1 LHGPYI
7 TNFVDIYQRLT
18 DVRAARLVSR
28 GETLAQA
35 VDDLM
40 NPDKAAAMAN
50 AAWEVSSVG
59 AVVTDQALDLLLD
72 TIDKTGAS

>member
-1 LHGPYI
+1 
-7 TNFVDIYQRLT
+7 
-18 DVRAARLVSR
+18 
-28 GETLAQA
+28 